1 MRSRS
6 TNNIHASYIPYMNAR
21 HIGAAFAHI
30 LERPGNGLTKETV
43 GQHVEFVASAPPADP
58 P

>member
-1 MRSRS
+1 
-6 TNNIHASYIPYMNAR
+6 MNAR